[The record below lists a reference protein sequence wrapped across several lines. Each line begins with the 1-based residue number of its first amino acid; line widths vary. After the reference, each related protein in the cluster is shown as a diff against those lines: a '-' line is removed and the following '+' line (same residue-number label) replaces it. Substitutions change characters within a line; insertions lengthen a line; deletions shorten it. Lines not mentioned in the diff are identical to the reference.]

1 MINPNTIKL
10 VVTDLDGTLLN
21 SSGKVSQEDVD
32 TLLELSR
39 KGVVR
44 AIATGRSPYSFD
56 KVIPVDFPIDY
67 LIFSSGAGTM
77 EWKNKNILY
86 TTELLAEEVQD
97 VADILIQN
105 EVDFMVHEPIPTN
118 HRFLYHQASSNNSD
132 FTHRIEI
139 YHQYCQPYIPGITYG
154 SCATQILAVLPKNV
168 ELFEKLK
175 LLFPSLKVIRATSP
189 LDGHSIWMEIFKK
202 DVSKAH
208 GVDYLDRKSVV

>member
-139 YHQYCQPYIPGITYG
+139 YQIGRA
-154 SCATQILAVLPKNV
+154 SCRERV
-168 ELFEKLK
+168 
-175 LLFPSLKVIRATSP
+175 
-189 LDGHSIWMEIFKK
+189 
-202 DVSKAH
+202 
-208 GVDYLDRKSVV
+208 